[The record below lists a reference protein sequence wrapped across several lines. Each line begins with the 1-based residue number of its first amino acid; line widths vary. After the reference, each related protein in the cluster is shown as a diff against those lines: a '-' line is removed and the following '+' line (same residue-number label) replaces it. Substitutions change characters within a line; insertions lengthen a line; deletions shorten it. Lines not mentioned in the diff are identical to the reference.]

1 MSPTTPRGTGSGR
14 RPHDRL
20 GSRNGRTP
28 ARAGNRAGRSPAK
41 GTRRPGGA
49 ARNRRRRSLRGSAQ
63 LRLRT
68 GFVFIAVVLS
78 FFGARLVQLQGVD
91 PQKYAALA
99 AAEGGTVTVELPA
112 LRGDILDRNGKPL
125 ADSVDGRMVVAD
137 PSMTRATAPALAK
150 FLAQHLHVD
159 YFTTLSALSQKDS
172 RFAYI
177 ARRVPAALALRVVD
191 DARAKG
197 FTGLDTRND
206 PVRSYPNHDVAA
218 NLVGFLGTDGPLA
231 GLEMTFNK
239 QLAGTD
245 GTETYEVGAGNRIP
259 LGQSAITPA
268 VNGSDLH
275 TTIDEDL
282 QWYTQRVLRQAVLGA
297 HGDSGF
303 AAVLD
308 SHTGETLALAD
319 YPTYDATNPQ
329 AAPVADRNSLA
340 MTSPY
345 EPGSVEKVLTL
356 SSLIDAGKVTDHT
369 RLLVP
374 GVLQSGDRPIKDWF
388 PHGNLKLT
396 LAGVIAQSSNIGTA
410 KASRL
415 FKQGQLRHYLTRFGL
430 GQRTDVGVNGETA
443 GILPSSAAWNGMIQD
458 RVAFGQSVAVNGL
471 QMAAAVN
478 TIANGG
484 VRVDPSL
491 IQGSA
496 TTATGE
502 SVGTDHTTSHR
513 VVSADAAHQMTLM
526 MERVVDPDAGTAPG
540 AQVPGY
546 VVAGKT
552 GTAQRVGPTCK
563 CYNGQF
569 TVSFAGFAPADN
581 PRFTVYIVV
590 QNPRNGGGGG
600 SVGGPAFSKIMAF
613 ALRRYGVPPTG
624 AEPSHI
630 PTTW

>member
-1 MSPTTPRGTGSGR
+1 
-14 RPHDRL
+14 
-20 GSRNGRTP
+20 
-28 ARAGNRAGRSPAK
+28 
-41 GTRRPGGA
+41 
-49 ARNRRRRSLRGSAQ
+49 
-63 LRLRT
+63 
-68 GFVFIAVVLS
+68 VFIAVVLS

-99 AAEGGTVTVELPA
+99 AAEGGTVTVQLPA
-112 LRGDILDRNGKPL
+112 LRGDILDRNGWPL

-137 PSMTRATAPALAK
+137 PSMTRRSAPALAR
-150 FLAQHLHVD
+150 FLATRLHVD
-159 YFTTLSALSQKDS
+159 YFKTLSALRRKHS

-177 ARRVPAALALRVVD
+177 ARRVPASLALRVVG
-191 DARAKG
+191 AAEAKG

-206 PVRSYPNHDVAA
+206 PVRSYPDHDVAA
-218 NLVGFLGTDGPLA
+218 NLVGFLGTDRPLA
-231 GLEMTFNK
+231 GLELTFNK

-245 GTETYEVGAGNRIP
+245 GSESYEVGAGNRIP
-259 LGQSAITPA
+259 LGQSTITPA
-268 VNGSDLH
+268 RNGTDLH

-282 QWYTQRVLRQAVLGA
+282 QWYTQRVLRQTVLQA
-297 HGDSGF
+297 RGDSGF
-303 AAVLD
+303 AVVED
-308 SHTGETLALAD
+308 VHTGETLALAD

-329 AAPVADRNSLA
+329 AAPAADRNSLA

-369 RLLVP
+369 KLVVP
-374 GVLQSGDRPIKDWF
+374 GQLRSGDHMIHDWF
-388 PHGNLKLT
+388 SHGTLHLT
-396 LAGVIAQSSNIGTA
+396 LAGVVAQSSNIGTA
-410 KASRL
+410 KAARQ
-415 FKQGQLRHYLTRFGL
+415 FGPGQLRHYLTRFGL
-430 GQRTDVGVNGETA
+430 GQRTDVGVNAETA
-443 GILPSSAAWNGMIQD
+443 GILPSAAEWNGMIAD

-491 IQGSA
+491 IQGTA
-496 TTATGE
+496 TTNTGQV
-502 SVGTDHTTSHR
+502 VGTDHSTSRR
-513 VVSADAAHQMTLM
+513 VVSANAAHQMTMM
-526 MERVVDPDAGTAPG
+526 MERVVDPTAGTAPG

-552 GTAQRVGPTCK
+552 GTAQRVGPTCQ

-569 TVSFAGFAPADN
+569 TVSFAGFAPADK
-581 PRFTVYIVV
+581 PRFTVYVVV

-600 SVGGPAFSKIMAF
+600 SVAGPAFSKIMAF

-624 AEPSHI
+624 AQPSHI
-630 PTTW
+630 PTRW

>member
-1 MSPTTPRGTGSGR
+1 VSPSNSRGTGGSGR
-14 RPHDRL
+14 
-20 GSRNGRTP
+20 SRAP
-28 ARAGNRAGRSPAK
+28 ARGADRAGRSPARR
-41 GTRRPGGA
+41 TRRPGAA
-49 ARNRRRRSLRGSAQ
+49 ARNRRRRTTRGSAQ

-91 PQKYAALA
+91 PQKYASLA

-112 LRGDILDRNGKPL
+112 LRGDIFDRNGKPL

-150 FLAQHLHVD
+150 FLAQRLHVD
-159 YFTTLSALSQKDS
+159 YFTTLSALSQKKS

-191 DARAKG
+191 AAQAKG
-197 FTGLDTRND
+197 FTGLATRND

-231 GLEMTFNK
+231 GLEMTFDK

-245 GTETYEVGAGNRIP
+245 GSESYEVGAGNRIP
-259 LGQSAITPA
+259 LGQSTITPP
-268 VNGSDLH
+268 VNGTDLH

-282 QWYTQRVLRQAVLGA
+282 QWYTQRVLRQTVLGA
-297 HGDSGF
+297 RGDSGF
-303 AAVLD
+303 AVVLD
-308 SHTGETLALAD
+308 SHTGEVLSLAD

-329 AAPVADRNSLA
+329 AAPVRDRNSLA

-356 SSLIDAGKVTDHT
+356 SALIDAGKVTDHT

-388 PHGNLKLT
+388 AHGNLRLT

-415 FKQGQLRHYLTRFGL
+415 FNQGQLRHYLTRFGL
-430 GQRTDVGVNGETA
+430 GQRTDIGVNGETA
-443 GILPSSAAWNGMIQD
+443 GILPSTAAWNGMIQD
-458 RVAFGQSVAVNGL
+458 RVAFGQSVAVNGV

-496 TTATGE
+496 TTSTGQV
-502 SVGTDHTTSHR
+502 VGTDHTTTRR
-513 VVSADAAHQMTLM
+513 VVSADAARQMTHM
-526 MERVVDPDAGTAPG
+526 MERVVDPNAGTAPG

-569 TVSFAGFAPADN
+569 TVSFGGFAPADK
-581 PRFTVYIVV
+581 PRFTVYVVV

-600 SVGGPAFSKIMAF
+600 GVAGPAFSKIMAF

-624 AEPSHI
+624 AQPSHI